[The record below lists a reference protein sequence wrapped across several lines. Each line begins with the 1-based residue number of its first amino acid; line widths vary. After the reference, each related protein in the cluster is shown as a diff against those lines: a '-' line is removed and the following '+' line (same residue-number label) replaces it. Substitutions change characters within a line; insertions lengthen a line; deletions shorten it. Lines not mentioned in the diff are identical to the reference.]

1 MFTANAEET
10 GHLNTQQ
17 SIIVLHYSF
26 LASYSS
32 DTRLQKSMFTNGFVK
47 FNDSKLWNN
56 YIYVFTF
63 MKWFSRFAGFSNF
76 LSYIKYLTNAFYV

>member
-10 GHLNTQQ
+10 GHFNTQQ

-47 FNDSKLWNN
+47 FNDTKCK
-56 YIYVFTF
+56 IT
-63 MKWFSRFAGFSNF
+63 
-76 LSYIKYLTNAFYV
+76 T

>member
-10 GHLNTQQ
+10 GHFNTQQ

-47 FNDSKLWNN
+47 FNDRNCKKLHRC
-56 YIYVFTF
+56 YYFHKLIF
-63 MKWFSRFAGFSNF
+63 
-76 LSYIKYLTNAFYV
+76 